1 MNLDLDPEDILESL
15 QNDSDRE
22 HINSILPTVESWVTS
37 NNKDFFFSLRCVDT
51 IPSGLYSKTFN
62 HNNGFFYGFF
72 FN

>member
-37 NNKDFFFSLRCVDT
+37 NNKDFCHLKY
-51 IPSGLYSKTFN
+51 I
-62 HNNGFFYGFF
+62 
-72 FN
+72 